1 MWGLFSIL
9 IWSALTAACF
19 VDASLERLGGSLFH
33 PWGLSLLNENQVLVI
48 ERRGKIFRINL
59 TDGQR
64 YEIGNVPKT
73 VSKKQGVA

>member
-1 MWGLFSIL
+1 V
-9 IWSALTAACF
+9 T
-19 VDASLERLGGSLFH
+19 
-33 PWGLSLLNENQVLVI
+33 

>member
-1 MWGLFSIL
+1 MRCLFSIL

-19 VDASLERLGGSLFH
+19 ADSSLERLGGSLFH
-33 PWGLSLLNENQVLVI
+33 PWGLSLLNENQVLVT